1 MTQSV
6 EIAELRAALERIAE
20 EASNG
25 SAAFADTIHKI
36 AQDALNRGAR
46 VSERPAPDYKKMLED
61 LAEAA
66 VGYLNAQAHVGVT
79 EDDLRRLNYQLG
91 CLAGPHLKAYTA
103 GSPPQT
109 ESTEP

>member
-1 MTQSV
+1 
-6 EIAELRAALERIAE
+6 
-20 EASNG
+20 
-25 SAAFADTIHKI
+25 
-36 AQDALNRGAR
+36 
-46 VSERPAPDYKKMLED
+46 MLED

-79 EDDLRRLNYQLG
+79 KDDLRRLNYQLG